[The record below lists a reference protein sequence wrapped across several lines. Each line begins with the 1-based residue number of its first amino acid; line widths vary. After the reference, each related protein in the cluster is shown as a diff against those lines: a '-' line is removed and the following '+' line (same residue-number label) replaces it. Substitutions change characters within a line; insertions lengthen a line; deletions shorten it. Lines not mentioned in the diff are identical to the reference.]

1 MKRFLETLPRVI
13 RYRIKDTTAGAWEM
27 SDGHSA
33 ISRAERVK
41 FMVLIATFMG
51 ASLLMA
57 LRLPD

>member
-1 MKRFLETLPRVI
+1 
-13 RYRIKDTTAGAWEM
+13 M
-27 SDGHSA
+27 SDGRSA

-57 LRLPD
+57 LRLPG

>member
-13 RYRIKDTTAGAWEM
+13 RYRIKDTTVGAWEM
-27 SDGHSA
+27 SDGRSA

-57 LRLPD
+57 LRLPG